1 MFRLLFVLCPL
12 TVWAAGISGTVFDP
26 SGGVVP
32 DAAVSVVQI
41 ETGSAQSAKTNA
53 QGDFSVSGL
62 GAGRYQLEVRS
73 LGFAL
78 FRQVVDAGEATRVF
92 PVLQLGAVR
101 ETVDVTVDL
110 QQPAPAGPRR
120 VRVGGNVQA
129 ARLLAAAKPQ
139 YPESARARGAQG
151 TILLQA
157 VMLTDGSL
165 DGLRVLS
172 APDAE
177 LAEAAMD
184 AVKQWRY
191 RPTLLNGQPVEVVTT
206 IAINYQPARP

>member
-1 MFRLLFVLCPL
+1 MFRLFLLLCPL
-12 TVWAAGISGTVFDP
+12 AVWAAGISGTVFDP

-41 ETGSAQSAKTNA
+41 ETGSAQNGKTNA

-62 GAGRYQLEVRS
+62 VSSRYQLEVRS
-73 LGFAL
+73 PGFAL
-78 FRQVVDAGEATRVF
+78 FRQVVDSGEAARVY

-101 ETVDVTVDL
+101 ESVDVTVEL

-120 VRVGGNVQA
+120 VRVGGNVQP
-129 ARLLAAAKPQ
+129 ARLLGAAKPQ
-139 YPESARARGAQG
+139 YPETARSRSAQG
-151 TILLQA
+151 TILLQG
-157 VMLTDGSL
+157 VILTDGSL
-165 DGLRVLS
+165 GGLRVLS

-177 LAEAAMD
+177 LADAAMD

-191 RPTLLNGQPVEVVTT
+191 RPTLLNGQPVEIVTT
-206 IAINYQPARP
+206 IAVNYQPARP